1 MCIVGHIWQGGE
13 DMKCDE
19 EMFAKLYESV
29 FPDLYRYAL
38 CILGH
43 PQDAED
49 AVSEAVTAAYGNI
62 RKLRK
67 REAFKSWIFTIL
79 ANVCRKRLRTEAR
92 ERKKAEG
99 SERECI
105 PFEEMD
111 HAAVLDVRRAF
122 AVLTDEEQEIIGLS
136 VFGGYSSREIGR
148 MLDQSDNTIRSRRS
162 RALKKMEVMLR

>member
-1 MCIVGHIWQGGE
+1 
-13 DMKCDE
+13 MKCDE

-49 AVSEAVTAAYGNI
+49 AVSEAVTAAYVNI

-92 ERKKAEG
+92 ERKKAD
-99 SERECI
+99 CV

-111 HAAVLDVRRAF
+111 HAVALDVRRAF

>member
-49 AVSEAVTAAYGNI
+49 AVSEAVTAAYVNI
-62 RKLRK
+62 RNGSCGGAGCQKG
-67 REAFKSWIFTIL
+67 
-79 ANVCRKRLRTEAR
+79 VC
-92 ERKKAEG
+92 
-99 SERECI
+99 C
-105 PFEEMD
+105 
-111 HAAVLDVRRAF
+111 
-122 AVLTDEEQEIIGLS
+122 
-136 VFGGYSSREIGR
+136 
-148 MLDQSDNTIRSRRS
+148 SDR
-162 RALKKMEVMLR
+162 

>member
-1 MCIVGHIWQGGE
+1 MRRCLRSC
-13 DMKCDE
+13 MKA
-19 EMFAKLYESV
+19 F

-49 AVSEAVTAAYGNI
+49 AVSEAVTAAYVNI

-79 ANVCRKRLRTEAR
+79 ANVCRKRLRAEAR

-99 SERECI
+99 SERECV

-136 VFGGYSSREIGR
+136 VFGGYSSRKSGVCWTKVTTR
-148 MLDQSDNTIRSRRS
+148 SDPGAAVR
-162 RALKKMEVMLR
+162 

>member
-1 MCIVGHIWQGGE
+1 MSTKESLAWRARAGDTE
-13 DMKCDE
+13 A
-19 EMFAKLYESV
+19 FAALYEEV
-29 FPDLYRYAL
+29 YRDLYRMAL
-38 CILGH
+38 YTLKN

-49 AVSEAVTAAYGNI
+49 AVSEAVTAAYVNI

-79 ANVCRKRLRTEAR
+79 ANVCRKRLRAEAR

-99 SERECI
+99 RERECV

>member
-1 MCIVGHIWQGGE
+1 
-13 DMKCDE
+13 MKCDE

-49 AVSEAVTAAYGNI
+49 AVSEAVTAAYVNI

-92 ERKKAEG
+92 ERKK
-99 SERECI
+99 
-105 PFEEMD
+105 
-111 HAAVLDVRRAF
+111 
-122 AVLTDEEQEIIGLS
+122 
-136 VFGGYSSREIGR
+136 GR
-148 MLDQSDNTIRSRRS
+148 G
-162 RALKKMEVMLR
+162 K

>member
-1 MCIVGHIWQGGE
+1 
-13 DMKCDE
+13 MKCDE

-79 ANVCRKRLRTEAR
+79 ANVCRKRMRTEAR
-92 ERKKAEG
+92 ERKRQREVKGSAFRLRKWIMRWRWMSEG
-99 SERECI
+99 RL
-105 PFEEMD
+105 PF
-111 HAAVLDVRRAF
+111 
-122 AVLTDEEQEIIGLS
+122 
-136 VFGGYSSREIGR
+136 
-148 MLDQSDNTIRSRRS
+148 
-162 RALKKMEVMLR
+162 